1 MAIVNARGVIDAR
14 TVAPFARELARSTG
28 AGATR
33 VLVDLS
39 RTDDVATAGLN
50 TLLAVRQRL
59 FDRGGRVA
67 VVLTPA
73 MRRRFTTLGLD
84 GRFLLAGD
92 RVQAA
97 RLLGLADAAPPRTD
111 APRPHAHAA

>member
-1 MAIVNARGVIDAR
+1 MALVNARGVIDAH
-14 TVAPFARELARSTG
+14 TVAPFARELDRSTG

-39 RTDDVATAGLN
+39 RADDVAAAGLN
-50 TLLAVRQRL
+50 TLLAMRQRL
-59 FDRGGRVA
+59 LDRGGKIAIV
-67 VVLTPA
+67 TSPA
-73 MRRRFTTLGLD
+73 MGRRFAALGLD

-92 RVQAA
+92 RMQAA
-97 RLLGLADAAPPRTD
+97 RLLGLADPAPSQTD

>member
-1 MAIVNARGVIDAR
+1 MVNARGKIDAR
-14 TVAPFARELARSTG
+14 TVAPFAHELARSTG

-33 VLVDLS
+33 LLVDLS
-39 RTDDVATAGLN
+39 RVDDVATAGLN

-59 FDRGGRVA
+59 FDRGGQIA
-67 VVLTPA
+67 VVLSPV
-73 MRRRFTTLGLD
+73 MRGRFRALGLD
-84 GRFLLAGD
+84 GRFLLARD
-92 RVQAA
+92 RTHAA